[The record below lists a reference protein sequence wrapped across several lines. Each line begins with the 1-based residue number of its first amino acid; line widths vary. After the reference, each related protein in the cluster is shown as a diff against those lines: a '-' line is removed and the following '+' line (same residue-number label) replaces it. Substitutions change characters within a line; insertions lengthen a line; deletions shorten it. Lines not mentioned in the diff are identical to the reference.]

1 MSTTARAKVMQEILD
16 IYSQLDEGRKRQLA
30 DYAQELMEEQRA
42 AKV

>member
-1 MSTTARAKVMQEILD
+1 MSATAKVWQEILD

>member
-1 MSTTARAKVMQEILD
+1 MSTTARAKVWQEILD